1 MRNISLENQH
11 FSRIDSINKESKSY
25 IKTYDYL
32 NLVVK
37 RLEQLVLT
45 RGFRFN
51 IDKLNLKI
59 SVCIYEDSEDED
71 EDDDYS
77 YS

>member
-11 FSRIDSINKESKSY
+11 VSRIDSFNTETKSY

-32 NLVVK
+32 NIVVK
-37 RLEQLVLT
+37 RLKELT
-45 RGFRFN
+45 LTKSFRFN
-51 IDKLNLKI
+51 IDRLRLKI
-59 SVCIYEDSEDED
+59 SVCIYEDADED